1 MSAPPVPNGPNGARI
16 TRRAP
21 LSQWTTLGVG
31 GPADQLVEVEDVG
44 ALSLALMTAR
54 REGSPVLVL
63 GGGSN
68 IVVSDDGFAGAVV
81 HIGIKGRQVNADAD
95 DVLISIG
102 AGEDWALFV
111 RFCIAEG
118 FSGVECLAG
127 IPGSVGGTPVQN
139 VGAYGQ
145 EVRGTIEAVGVWDRL
160 HERSGRLAA
169 AECSFAYRDSIFKRS
184 ERYVVTD
191 VLFRLQRSRWS
202 QPLRYAELADR
213 LGCRLG
219 QRAPLSES
227 ADTVVALRRV
237 KGMVLDSSDPDSRSA
252 GSFFTNPVLD
262 EAQMARLRSLAPDV
276 PSFTVPEGTKVPAGW
291 LVERAGFARGHRNG
305 TAAISTKHALALTA
319 GVDGTAADVVAL
331 AREVREGVRARFGVL
346 LEPEPV
352 LIGLHL

>member
-1 MSAPPVPNGPNGARI
+1 MRPASPA
-16 TRRAP
+16 TRP
-21 LSQWTTLGVG
+21 SQWTTIGVG
-31 GPADQLVEVEDVG
+31 GPADQLVEVPDVG
-44 ALSLALMTAR
+44 TLNLALMTAH

-68 IVVSDDGFAGAVV
+68 VVISDDGFAGAVI
-81 HIGIKGRQVNADAD
+81 HIGIKGRQIRVDVD

-102 AGEDWALFV
+102 AGEDWASFV
-111 RFCIAEG
+111 RFCVSEG

-160 HERSGRLAA
+160 HGRSGRMSP
-169 AECSFAYRDSIFKRS
+169 AECAFAYRDSIFKRK

-213 LGCRLG
+213 LGCPVG
-219 QRAPLSES
+219 HRAPLEETS
-227 ADTVVALRRV
+227 AAVVALRRA
-237 KGMVLDSSDPDSRSA
+237 KGMVLDGSDPDSRSA
-252 GSFFTNPVLD
+252 GSFFTNPVLGG
-262 EAQMARLRSLAPDV
+262 AQMARLRTLAPDV
-276 PSFTVPEGTKVPAGW
+276 PSFPVPEGTKVPAGW
-291 LVERAGFARGHRNG
+291 LVERAGFARGYRNG

-319 GVDGTAADVVAL
+319 GVGGTAADVLAL
-331 AREVREGVRARFGVL
+331 AREIRAGVREHFGVV

-352 LIGLHL
+352 LVGLHL